1 MVEKYI
7 KKLDYLI
14 VLCPEINPEDDG
26 KFFDFKKGLYLGGKA
41 RMMASYKAYTINNNL
56 KLILVADYNGVNGG
70 VYKESQRTNDMKNY
84 LLKLGVPSN
93 SMQIVNSLPCTRHN
107 IVAIFNSFKNLFKNK
122 NVGLLT
128 NLYHM
133 PRALL
138 FWSELKE
145 IKEYKNIPNTPVVI
159 VSENLIETDLK
170 NKKDIRYIR
179 RLELEMQGIIDLSV
193 KQYKDGCIN
202 IKNKKLIIRNEY
214 SKIIKQKGK
223 LLLTPDEFKKI

>member
-1 MVEKYI
+1 
-7 KKLDYLI
+7 
-14 VLCPEINPEDDG
+14 
-26 KFFDFKKGLYLGGKA
+26 
-41 RMMASYKAYTINNNL
+41 
-56 KLILVADYNGVNGG
+56 
-70 VYKESQRTNDMKNY
+70 MKQKHCENC
-84 LLKLGVPSN
+84 G
-93 SMQIVNSLPCTRHN
+93 
-107 IVAIFNSFKNLFKNK
+107 
-122 NVGLLT
+122 
-128 NLYHM
+128 
-133 PRALL
+133 
-138 FWSELKE
+138 SENE